1 VNDAR
6 HENRRRLAKRILT
19 LMLLAGGAW
28 LVADSGGLFE
38 YLDPDKLAERI
49 RSSGPLGIAVFVA
62 AFGLGELTQVP
73 GTLFFATAV
82 GVWGL
87 PVGVIV
93 GVSGAILACTFAF
106 ATVRLAGRWVLDG
119 RSLDAIQRFVPAI
132 ESAPLRT
139 TVLLRLTLGAS
150 PPVNWALALSAIGWR
165 EFLIGTVIGI
175 TPNVT
180 AYVWLLDQ
188 LAFTSEPV
196 IPKWAVVALLLV
208 LVGIG
213 VQVNRR
219 LQRRGDT
226 IARDRDD

>member
-1 VNDAR
+1 MTASR
-6 HENRRRLAKRILT
+6 HQARRRPAARFLALA
-19 LMLLAGGAW
+19 LLACGVY
-28 LVADSGGLFE
+28 LLADSGGLLEF
-38 YLDPDKLAERI
+38 LDPETLADRI
-49 RSSGPLGIAVFVA
+49 RSSGSLGIVVFVA
-62 AFGLGELTQVP
+62 AFCLGELVQVP

-87 PVGVIV
+87 PAGVIV
-93 GVSGAILACTFAF
+93 GVTAAIAACTFAF

-119 RSLDAIQRFVPAI
+119 RSLEAIQRFVPAI

-196 IPKWAVVALLLV
+196 IPKWGVVTLLLV

-219 LQRRGDT
+219 LQRRGDR
-226 IARDRDD
+226 IARDRGD